1 MNRRDRRRK
10 AAAGSGGAPRQA
22 LERAVQAHQAGR
34 LAEAEAAYRRILVAQ
49 PDEPDA
55 LHLLGLLA
63 HQGGQ
68 PAAAIELI
76 GRAIEINAK
85 MPRFHNNLGLA
96 HAAER
101 RFDAAE
107 ASYRRALALDP
118 DYVEAWHNLATV
130 LAESGRSDDAAG
142 CFARALG
149 HNPNYAP
156 AHNNLANLRREAGD
170 NRAAAEGYRRALA
183 VAPDYADA
191 HYNLSVALTALG
203 ELDAAEASC
212 RAALALQ
219 PDRAEAHNNLGTILK
234 FLGRL
239 EAAKAAY
246 RRALEHKSDLV
257 AARDNLA
264 EFEGADADT
273 IDVLTALEADDSL
286 PAGDAIRVRFG
297 LARHHADAG
306 DHARAFQYYRNGNEM
321 RAREAGRHG
330 RVFDRA
336 AFDALAD
343 RSIALFTPE
352 FFAARGAQ
360 GAPSGRPVFIV
371 GMPRSG
377 TTLVEQILASHR
389 AVFGAGELDAIEAM
403 THQLSSVGRAAAAYP
418 DTVAGLD
425 AAARRRLGGAY
436 LERLAMLD
444 ANAAR
449 VTDKMPANFRH
460 LGLIALLLPGARI
473 VHCRRNPLDVC
484 LSCYVQN
491 FTQGNE
497 FSDDLGDIAVYY
509 RAYRRLIDH
518 WRRVLPV
525 PMLDVR
531 YEELVAD
538 QAAVSRRIVD
548 FVGLEWDPACLEF
561 HANRRAVRTS
571 SALQVRRPI
580 YRDSIERWRA
590 YEDELRPL
598 IEALGDAGLSED

>member
-10 AAAGSGGAPRQA
+10 AAAGSGDAPRQA
-22 LERAVQAHQAGR
+22 LEQAVQAHQAGR
-34 LAEAEAAYRRILVAQ
+34 LAEAEAAYRRILEVR

-76 GRAIEINAK
+76 SRAIEIDAK

-96 HAAER
+96 HAANAV
-101 RFDAAE
+101 FDAAE

-118 DYVEAWHNLATV
+118 DYVEAWHNLATA
-130 LAESGRSDDAAG
+130 LAESGPPEDAVD
-142 CFARALG
+142 CFESALG
-149 HNPNYAP
+149 RNPNYAP
-156 AHNNLANLRREAGD
+156 AHNNLANLRRETGD
-170 NRAAAEGYRRALA
+170 HRAAAEGYRRALA
-183 VAPDYADA
+183 LAPDYADA

-203 ELDAAEASC
+203 ELEAAEASC

-219 PDRAEAHNNLGTILK
+219 PDRAEAHNNLATILK
-234 FLGRL
+234 FRGRL

-246 RRALEHKSDLV
+246 QRALDLKPDLV
-257 AARDNLA
+257 AARDSLA
-264 EFEGADADT
+264 EFEGADAHS
-273 IDVLTALEADDSL
+273 IDALTALEADDSL
-286 PAGDAIRVRFG
+286 PAGDAIRVRFA
-297 LARHHADAG
+297 LARHHADSG

-321 RAREAGRHG
+321 RAREVGRYG
-330 RVFDRA
+330 RGFDRA
-336 AFDALAD
+336 AVERLAD
-343 RSIALFTPE
+343 RSMALFTPE
-352 FFAARGAQ
+352 FFAARGAE
-360 GAPSGRPVFIV
+360 GAPSERPVFIV

-377 TTLVEQILASHR
+377 TTLVEHILASHR
-389 AVFGAGELDAIEAM
+389 AVFGAGELDAIEA
-403 THQLSSVGRAAAAYP
+403 TAHRLSAETDVDATYP
-418 DTVAGLD
+418 DDVAGLD
-425 AAARRRLGGAY
+425 AAACRRLGDAY
-436 LERLAMLD
+436 LERLATLD

-497 FSDDLGDIAVYY
+497 FSNDLGDIAVTY

-518 WRRVLPV
+518 WRRVLPL
-525 PMLDVR
+525 PMLDVG

-538 QAAVSRRIVD
+538 QAAVSRRIVE

-561 HANRRAVRTS
+561 HANRRAVQTS

-580 YRDSIERWRA
+580 YRSSIERWRV
-590 YEDELRPL
+590 YEAELQPL
-598 IEALGDAGLSED
+598 IEALGDDATIEN

>member
-22 LERAVQAHQAGR
+22 LEQAVRLHQAGR
-34 LAEAEAAYRRILVAQ
+34 LAEAEAAYRRILVAR

-76 GRAIEINAK
+76 GRAIEGNAQE
-85 MPRFHNNLGLA
+85 PRFHNNLGLA

-101 RFDAAE
+101 RFDTAE

-118 DYVEAWHNLATV
+118 DYVEAWHNLATA
-130 LAESGRSDDAAG
+130 LAESGRPEDAADG
-142 CFARALG
+142 FARALAG
-149 HNPNYAP
+149 DPNYAP

-170 NRAAAEGYRRALA
+170 HRAAAEGYRRALA
-183 VAPDYADA
+183 LAPDYADA

-234 FLGRL
+234 FQGRL
-239 EAAKAAY
+239 EAAKTAY
-246 RRALEHKSDLV
+246 RRALDLKPDSV

-273 IDVLTALEADDSL
+273 IDTLSALEADDSL

-297 LARHHADAG
+297 LARHHADTG
-306 DHARAFQYYRNGNEM
+306 DHARAFRYYRIGNEM
-321 RAREAGRHG
+321 RARQAARHG
-330 RVFDRA
+330 RTFDRA
-336 AFDALAD
+336 AVDALAD
-343 RSIALFTPE
+343 RSIALFTPA
-352 FFAARGAQ
+352 FFAARGEW
-360 GAPSGRPVFIV
+360 GAPSERPVFIV

-377 TTLVEQILASHR
+377 TSLVEQILASHH
-389 AVFGAGELDAIEAM
+389 AVFGAGELDAIGATVDRLSAEAD
-403 THQLSSVGRAAAAYP
+403 ADAAYP

-425 AAARRRLGGAY
+425 AAACRRLGAGY
-436 LERLAMLD
+436 LERLATLD
-444 ANAAR
+444 ADAAR
-449 VTDKMPANFRH
+449 VTDKMPVNFRH

-491 FTQGNE
+491 FTQGSE
-497 FSDDLGDIAVYY
+497 FSNDLGDIAVTY

-580 YRDSIERWRA
+580 YRSSIERWRV
-590 YEDELRPL
+590 YEDQLRPL
-598 IEALGDAGLSED
+598 IEALGDAGLSDD